1 MIPTLSSLMGLFT
14 PAVRELPRFSALAEA
29 VLKQASDL
37 AACAE
42 ALPEAFSLQSA
53 EGVQLDLLAAP
64 PGLERPRGMTDEAFR
79 NLLKAKLAL
88 WRWDGT
94 CKDAAA
100 ILEEA
105 FPGYTLTD
113 HGDGSVSLSGP
124 EPVPEKDLLPVPA
137 GVSIRNGGETIA

>member
-64 PGLERPRGMTDEAFR
+64 SGLERPRGMTDEAFR

-94 CKDAAA
+94 CKGAVE
-100 ILEEA
+100 ILAEA
-105 FPGYTLTD
+105 FPGAALTD
-113 HGDGSVSLSGP
+113 HADGSVTVSGTTAG
-124 EPVPEKDLLPVPA
+124 KDLLPVPA
-137 GVSIRNGGETIA
+137 GVRIRE

>member
-14 PAVRELPRFSALAEA
+14 PSVRELPRFSALAEA

-42 ALPEAFSLQSA
+42 ALPEAFSLQGA

-94 CKDAAA
+94 CRGAVE
-100 ILEEA
+100 ILAET
-105 FPGYTLTD
+105 FPGTALTD
-113 HGDGSVSLSGP
+113 HGDGSVTVSGTTAG
-124 EPVPEKDLLPVPA
+124 KDLLPVPA
-137 GVSIRNGGETIA
+137 GVRIRE